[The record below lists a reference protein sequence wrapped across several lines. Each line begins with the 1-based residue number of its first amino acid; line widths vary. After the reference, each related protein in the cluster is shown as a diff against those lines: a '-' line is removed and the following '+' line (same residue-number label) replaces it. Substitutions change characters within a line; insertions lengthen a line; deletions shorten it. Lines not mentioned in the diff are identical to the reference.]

1 MNKYGSHEDH
11 YDKIKIEPIEF
22 IQANDLS
29 FAVGNVIKYVCRYK
43 YKDGLK
49 DLKKAKDYI
58 EVLIKDFQAKVIEET
73 IQDIDDMSARLSE
86 QQNDVDICDAC
97 KLAGAECDID
107 CECNKLQPDAIANGW
122 NKFIGEFCSI
132 FQAVPLLLTIPV
144 SFGVNTVVLHPQSFS
159 DTKEVML
166 YIHDLGERLNQF
178 YNAEINLV
186 VK

>member
-1 MNKYGSHEDH
+1 MNKYGLPENH
-11 YDKIKIEPIEF
+11 YSMPIEPIEF
-22 IQANDLS
+22 IQANDLP
-29 FAVGNVIKYVCRYK
+29 FAVGNVIKYVCRYR

-58 EVLIKDFQAKVIEET
+58 EILIKDLQAKVIEELT
-73 IQDIDDMSARLSE
+73 QDIDDMSERLSE
-86 QQNDVDICDAC
+86 PQTDADVCDAC

-107 CECNKLQPDAIANGW
+107 CDCNKLQPDAIANGW

-132 FQAVPLLLTIPV
+132 FQAVPLLLTTPV
-144 SFGVNTVVLHPQSFS
+144 SFGVNTVVLRPKNFS

-166 YIHDLGERLNQF
+166 YIHDLGERLNKF